1 MVESLIDYEFKLS
14 SVFLSLSNETRR
26 DMLKKIA
33 KKTYSVVEL
42 ANLYNISLNAVSKH
56 LKILERASLI
66 TKQRLGKFNYIQLSP
81 KPVVDAIDYLYF
93 YKQFW
98 DDKLDALGRYLEK
111 EV

>member
-56 LKILERASLI
+56 LKIFKKIIMDRPI
-66 TKQRLGKFNYIQLSP
+66 RKVRTRC
-81 KPVVDAIDYLYF
+81 
-93 YKQFW
+93 
-98 DDKLDALGRYLEK
+98 
-111 EV
+111 